1 MRERENPMTSQYG
14 RRLNRRQFLK
24 VAGVAG
30 ASVVPAYFG
39 YRVSQIGKGK
49 SPEISSPF
57 IDSYAYSRFVNI
69 GEKTPPILIVN
80 NLSPHN
86 PLNNYLAEILLAEGI
101 NCFQVVSTTE
111 IDVIDPH
118 QYSLILLSEGTLNT
132 NHQELLG
139 EYVAKGGHLIAM
151 RPGNQLESVF
161 AVQCLSGETAEGYIQ
176 INSDHPFVEGM
187 ESVSLQYHGVAD
199 HYALAGSQAL
209 AWISDRNGNRSSYP
223 ALVFNEYGQGS
234 AALWAYDLS
243 KSIIY
248 TRQGNPEWS
257 NMERDDREGIRA
269 HDAFVDWIDL
279 DRIELPQAD
288 IQMRLLTRLITEMLS
303 DVFPLPRIWYYPDLS
318 NSMLIATG
326 DSHSN
331 TVDSISDVLQRI
343 EARGGR
349 MSVYYTPPQ
358 MSRFKRLV
366 QHTRWFLDDIT
377 LGKIAMLKGRNLP
390 DPKIIQGWRS
400 RGHEFSIH
408 PYVDEG
414 LESGWDRHWK
424 NFTGM
429 GYGAN
434 LTTVRTHK
442 ILWTGWVE
450 SARVQASYGI
460 KMNLDYYHYG
470 PAFRKNDEEW
480 VYGYFT
486 GSGLPMHFV
495 DLEGNI
501 LSIYQQLT
509 NLVDEHIFKMPWG
522 LGGSNLDL
530 PHALDVSRELLRK
543 SNDIYHEVITGQ
555 FHVDPYAFGGEIA
568 ALVGQWLDGTLD
580 YAAENDIPIWTA
592 ASWLDFNERRRETRV
607 NNLEWFPSSKTLHF
621 HVFSQMPEDVNLSI
635 LIPANLNS
643 GKLDSVIVDGNQV
656 PFVKRF
662 IGGLDY
668 GWFRVKSGDHNL
680 ETIYR

>member
-1 MRERENPMTSQYG
+1 MTSLNK

-30 ASVVPAYFG
+30 VSVIPAYFG
-39 YRVSQIGKGK
+39 YRVSQIGKGLTPK
-49 SPEISSPF
+49 ISSPF
-57 IDSYAYSRFVNI
+57 IDGYSNFQSVNI
-69 GEKTPPILIVN
+69 SESIPPILVVN
-80 NLSPHN
+80 SSSPQN

-101 NCFQVVSTTE
+101 NCFQVASTTK
-111 IDVIDPH
+111 IDAIDLPR
-118 QYSLILLSEGTLNT
+118 YSLILLSEGTLNT
-132 NHQELLG
+132 NQQERIS
-139 EYVAKGGHLIAM
+139 EYVVKGGHLIAM
-151 RPGNQLESVF
+151 RPGNQLGSVF
-161 AVQCLSGETAEGYIQ
+161 AVRKLPGETSEGYLQ
-176 INSDHPFVEGM
+176 INSDNPLVAGI
-187 ESVSLQYHGVAD
+187 ESIPLQYHGIAD

-209 AWISDRNGNRSSYP
+209 AWISDKNGSQSSYP
-223 ALVFNEYGQGS
+223 AVVFNGYGQGS
-234 AALWAYDLS
+234 AAFWAYDLS

-257 NMERDDREGIRA
+257 NMERDGREGIRA
-269 HDAFVDWIDL
+269 HDAFVGWIDL
-279 DRIELPQAD
+279 DRIDLPQAD
-288 IQMRLLTRLITEMLS
+288 IQMRLLTRLITEMVS
-303 DVFPLPRIWYYPDLS
+303 DVLPLPRIWYYPDLS
-318 NSMLIATG
+318 KSMLIATG

-331 TVDSISDVLQRI
+331 SVDSISSVLQRL

-349 MSVYYTPPQ
+349 MSVYYTPPE
-358 MSRFKRLV
+358 MSRFRRLV
-366 QHTRWFLDDIT
+366 QHTRWWLDDIT
-377 LGKIAMLKGRNLP
+377 LGKIAMLKGMNLP
-390 DPKIIQGWRS
+390 DPKIVQDWRS

-414 LESGWDRHWK
+414 LEIGWDKHWK

-442 ILWTGWVE
+442 ILWTGWAE

-470 PAFRKNDEEW
+470 PAFQKDDGEW

-495 DLEGNI
+495 DLEGRV

-522 LGGSNLDL
+522 LGGSNLDF
-530 PHALDVSRELLRK
+530 PRALDVSRGLLRK

-555 FHVDPYAFGGEIA
+555 FHVDPYALGGEIA
-568 ALVGQWLDGTLD
+568 ELVGQWLDGTLD

-592 ASWLDFNERRRETRV
+592 ASWLDFNERRRETLV
-607 NNLEWFPSSKTLHF
+607 TNLEWFPSSKTLHF
-621 HVFSQMPEDVNLSI
+621 HVFSQMPDDVNLSMV
-635 LIPANLNS
+635 IPAEIAS
-643 GKLDSVIVDGNQV
+643 GKLDSVMVDGNQV
-656 PFVKRF
+656 PFVKLVF
-662 IGGLDY
+662 GGLEY
-668 GWFRVKSGDHNL
+668 GWFRLNSGDHNL